1 MPMDR
6 AFTGRKQAR
15 MRKWVSAPAMV
26 LALALAMPIS
36 WREKAN
42 GHHREGNGTNQHDG
56 VAQPPHI
63 ASGKPAAVTENI
75 IPYLGDAYGTDSRK
89 ILGVRNGAA
98 CAQRR
103 AAVGNGRAKGHR
115 AGKCGFPARWPFC
128 LKSRAASG
136 APLPPFRDG
145 ADPRATCWPGYRPI
159 ARPRTHRP

>member
-1 MPMDR
+1 MDR

-26 LALALAMPIS
+26 LALAPAMPIS

-89 ILGVRNGAA
+89 ILE
-98 CAQRR
+98 
-103 AAVGNGRAKGHR
+103 
-115 AGKCGFPARWPFC
+115 
-128 LKSRAASG
+128 
-136 APLPPFRDG
+136 
-145 ADPRATCWPGYRPI
+145 
-159 ARPRTHRP
+159 